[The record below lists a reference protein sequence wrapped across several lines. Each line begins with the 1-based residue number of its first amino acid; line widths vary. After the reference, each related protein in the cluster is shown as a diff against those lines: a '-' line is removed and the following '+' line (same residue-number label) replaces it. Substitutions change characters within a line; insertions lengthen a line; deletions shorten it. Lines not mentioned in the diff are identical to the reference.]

1 MKNDTEKLLLECTAG
16 IKMGERSIERVL
28 PHVKDEDLRRTLEAT
43 KNTHAA
49 LGDTTHSALLNKGYE
64 SKPPHPIAS
73 LMSDVKICVKLIA
86 NESDKTV
93 ADLMTDGCN
102 MGVKSLSRYLNQ
114 YKAADT
120 HAKSIA
126 RQLIHSEEA
135 LARDLRRFL

>member
-1 MKNDTEKLLLECTAG
+1 MKNDTEKLLSECNAG

-28 PHVKDEDLRRTLEAT
+28 PHVKDEELRRALEAT

-49 LGDTTHSALLNKGYE
+49 LGDTTHAALLNKGLE
-64 SKPPHPIAS
+64 TKPPHPIAS
-73 LMSDVKICVKLIA
+73 LMSDAKICVRLLA
-86 NESDKTV
+86 NESDSTV

-114 YKAADT
+114 YKGADT

>member
-1 MKNDTEKLLLECTAG
+1 MKNDTEKLLSECNAG

-28 PHVKDEDLRRTLEAT
+28 PHVKDEELRRSLEAT

-49 LGDTTHSALLNKGYE
+49 LGDTTHAALLSKGYE
-64 SKPPHPIAS
+64 TQPPHAIAS
-73 LMSDVKICVKLIA
+73 IMSDVKICAKLLA
-86 NESDKTV
+86 SDTDKTV

-114 YKAADT
+114 YKGADT
-120 HAKSIA
+120 HSKSIA